1 MNENVV
7 TITEGVC
14 QSLDST
20 QKNALNV
27 AGQVRDIESLSG
39 KAQHDRYMQRL
50 IDSPIPMKTRQK
62 YMDHERRVYDRYEKR
77 NFKRVEHLQKT
88 QTQNTNHVSYGWIG
102 VAAFAGLGIAACTP
116 QGRTLISKAWKC
128 IHAVPALA

>member
-7 TITEGVC
+7 TITEGVR
-14 QSLDST
+14 QSLDAT

-27 AGQVRDIESLSG
+27 ADLVRETGNLSG
-39 KAQHDRYMQRL
+39 KAQHDCYMQRL
-50 IDSPIPMKTRQK
+50 IDSPMRMKERQK
-62 YMDHERRVYDRYEKR
+62 YMDHERRVYDRYVNR
-77 NFKRVEHLQKT
+77 NFKRVEHMQRT

-102 VAAFAGLGIAACTP
+102 VAAVAGLGIAACTP

-128 IHAVPALA
+128 IRTVPALA